1 MEALT
6 NMMSIVDLNSESI
19 PEGDYLKLCNFMRDL
34 HKIISKTAVNNP
46 SPLFSPVAIP
56 EELRIARDH
65 WQRELCRV
73 VAELKLIKSRMK
85 ALKIRRNITEAVR
98 REAIREAANRWG
110 VRLQQL
116 TIQNLRENGVVFDSP
131 YRLFKEYLDRTNA
144 ETQELL
150 DNLTV
155 QYEERL
161 RERDEI
167 SETELGIHREIQSL
181 RDAH

>member
-6 NMMSIVDLNSESI
+6 NMMSIIDLNSESI

-34 HKIISKTAVNNP
+34 HKIIPKTAVN
-46 SPLFSPVAIP
+46 SPPPPFSPVAIP
-56 EELRIARDH
+56 EDLRIARDN

-73 VAELKLIKSRMK
+73 TAELKLIKSRIK

-131 YRLFKEYLDRTNA
+131 YRLYKEYLDRTNA
-144 ETQELL
+144 NTQELL

-155 QYEERL
+155 QYEEKL
-161 RERDEI
+161 RERDDI
-167 SETELGIHREIQSL
+167 SEAELGIHQEIRNW